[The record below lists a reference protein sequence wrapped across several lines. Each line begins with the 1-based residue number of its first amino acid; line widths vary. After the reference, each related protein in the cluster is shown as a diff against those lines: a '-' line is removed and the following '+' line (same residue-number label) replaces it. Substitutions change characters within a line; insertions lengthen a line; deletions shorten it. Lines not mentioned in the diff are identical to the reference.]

1 MCFHDYSHI
10 LHQHR
15 QGQHGQAGV
24 FLLKNPYF
32 YTLSLYQSIYYHM
45 LALAM
50 FLVKDM
56 AEITKA
62 HIKLTTYGLKEKL
75 NCTTTLSRF
84 CEVVKLIKNHLKG
97 HKTEMHWLQSTQHG
111 TF

>member
-1 MCFHDYSHI
+1 
-10 LHQHR
+10 
-15 QGQHGQAGV
+15 
-24 FLLKNPYF
+24 
-32 YTLSLYQSIYYHM
+32 M

-56 AEITKA
+56 AEITKT

-111 TF
+111 LFRPFGTILEKVSTFVIPHFYCKNIDFHGVALDTVGGGVVRL